1 MFLILFWPQYDLHP
15 YRAKVMANS
24 QRDRP
29 MGNNHVT
36 SPQLNIIGALKPH
49 VVNGLP
55 NVHFKHWGGPSATW
69 IENANYA

>member
-36 SPQLNIIGALKPH
+36 SPPAEY
-49 VVNGLP
+49 
-55 NVHFKHWGGPSATW
+55 HWSPQTTRG
-69 IENANYA
+69 